1 MYLGKLLRIYV
12 TNSINHIMVNTDLH
26 TRILTAKKLLNEKLV
41 KLKTSS
47 DSTPISYRE
56 LNERLDLIHEV
67 ERIGLRNLS
76 DRDLRKLNRMLA
88 MVEVSEY
95 SSN

>member
-1 MYLGKLLRIYV
+1 MYLGKLFKTSPNSF
-12 TNSINHIMVNTDLH
+12 TNIMVNTDLH
-26 TRILTAKKLLNEKLV
+26 TRLLSVKKLLNAKLV
-41 KLKTSS
+41 RLKTSS

-88 MVEVSEY
+88 MVEMPEI